1 MYYWRIDTFSRY
13 LTSYP
18 YPRLSHSFVTIVVEA
33 DLAEGGARVSVS
45 VCLQN
50 EKSLLA
56 PMLTPGIARVSRAM
70 RDNIGN

>member
-1 MYYWRIDTFSRY
+1 M
-13 LTSYP
+13 
-18 YPRLSHSFVTIVVEA
+18 TIVVEA
-33 DLAEGGARVSVS
+33 DLAEGGACVSVS

-56 PMLTPGIARVSRAM
+56 PMLTPVIARVSRAM

>member
-1 MYYWRIDTFSRY
+1 M
-13 LTSYP
+13 
-18 YPRLSHSFVTIVVEA
+18 TIVVEA

-45 VCLQN
+45 VCLKN

-56 PMLTPGIARVSRAM
+56 SMLTPGIARVLNAM